1 MSLPVPNLDDRRFQ
15 DIVDEAKRLIPMY
28 CPEWTNH
35 NVSDPGV
42 ALIELFAW
50 MTEMTIFRLNQV
62 PDAFYT
68 HMLNLIGFEPF
79 PATAAR
85 ADLTFWLV
93 GAVPHPV
100 AIPAGTQVGTTGTIG
115 QSRVFTTIEDLT
127 ITQPQLIA
135 SLTSSAPDV
144 YADVWDDLRIDHAA
158 VTCFPRSPIT
168 PGDRFFL
175 GFEGTLAGNAVQL
188 SIRAN
193 VEGIGVIP
201 DRPPLAWE
209 VWQGEGWIPTTI
221 VQDTTGGL
229 NRDGVLVML
238 VPNAH
243 EPLTLGGTRAYWLR
257 ATLLAPEA
265 GQPFYRASPQ
275 IRSLTVASVGGTVT
289 AEHSLQMGRS
299 ILGMSSGRPAQIFRV
314 EQVPVLERNGYEQVI
329 LIDSDA
335 GTEQAWT
342 EVPDFLNSGPTDRHV
357 VWDSTTGEIRFG
369 PNIRYPDGSM
379 RQHGAIPP
387 EGTRVAVTGYRYGG
401 GAAGNVGPGTL
412 TSLRSTMPYVAT
424 VENLRAATGGVD
436 AETVENAKRRGP
448 QTLRAG
454 ARAVTAADYERL
466 AAEADPAIARV
477 RCLPPESPGS
487 PISLL
492 LVPAS
497 KVEPHATKLDDLGL
511 TADMVTRVSDYLER
525 RRILGTSIRVGTPYY
540 QGVTVAALIAARPGR
555 PVSLVRERAMNLLY
569 RFINPLVGGPDGRGW
584 PFDTDLNSATLYQ
597 LLEAVEGV
605 ERVDEVLLFEYDLR
619 NNERVGFAREFVKL
633 ERDSLFLSA
642 AHRVVVR

>member
-1 MSLPVPNLDDRRFQ
+1 MSLPVTNLDDRRFQ
-15 DIVDEAKRLIPMY
+15 DLVDEAKRLIPTY

-100 AIPAGTQVGTTGTIG
+100 AVPAGTQVATAGDIG
-115 QSRVFTTIEDLT
+115 PSRVFTTVDDLF
-127 ITQPQLIA
+127 ITQPELIA
-135 SLTSSAPDV
+135 SLTSSTPENYV
-144 YADVWDDLRIDHAA
+144 DVWDDLRIEHAS
-158 VTCFPRSPIT
+158 VTCFPRSPVT
-168 PGDRFFL
+168 PGDRFYL
-175 GFEGTLAGNAVQL
+175 GFDNSLAGNAVQL

-201 DRPPLAWE
+201 DRPPLVWE
-209 VWQGEGWIPTTI
+209 VWQGEGWIPTI
-221 VQDTTGGL
+221 VFHDTTGGL

-243 EPLTLGGTRAYWLR
+243 QPLTLGGTRAYWLR
-257 ATLLAPEA
+257 ARLIAAEP

-275 IRSLTVASVGGTVT
+275 IRSLDVASVGGTVV

-299 ILGMSSGRPAQIFRV
+299 VLGMSNGRPAQVFRV
-314 EQVPVLERNGYEQVI
+314 EQVPIVERNANEQVI
-329 LIDSDA
+329 LIDGD
-335 GTEQAWT
+335 GNELVWT
-342 EVPDFLNSGPTDRHV
+342 EVPDFLNSATGDRHV
-357 VWDSTTGEIRFG
+357 IWDSTTGEIRFG
-369 PNIRYPDGSM
+369 PNIRYADGSV
-379 RQHGAIPP
+379 RQHGSVPP
-387 EGTRVAVTGYRYGG
+387 EGARVAVTGYRYGG
-401 GAAGNVGPGTL
+401 GAAGNVGPGAL
-412 TSLRSTMPYVAT
+412 TSLRSTLPYVAS
-424 VENLRAATGGVD
+424 VENIRAGTGGVD
-436 AETVENAKRRGP
+436 AETVDNAKLRGP

-477 RCLPPESPGS
+477 RCLPPEAAGD
-487 PISLL
+487 PINLL

-497 KVEPHATKLDDLGL
+497 KVEPQATLLDDLAL
-511 TADMVTRVSDYLER
+511 TSAMVQRVSEYLER

-540 QGVTVAALIAARPGR
+540 QGVTVAALVTARPGR
-555 PVSLVRERAMNLLY
+555 PVSLVRERAMNTLY
-569 RFINPLVGGPDGRGW
+569 RFINPLVGGSDGRGW

-619 NNERVGFAREFVKL
+619 NSERVGFARELVKL

-642 AHRVVVR
+642 GHRVVVR

>member
-1 MSLPVPNLDDRRFQ
+1 MSLPVTNLDDRRFQ
-15 DIVDEAKRLIPMY
+15 DIVDEAKRLIPTY

-100 AIPAGTQVGTTGTIG
+100 AVPAGTQVATTGQIG
-115 QSRVFTTIEDLT
+115 LSRVFTTLDDLV
-127 ITQPQLIA
+127 ISQPELVA
-135 SLTSSAPDV
+135 SLTSSAPDTF
-144 YADVWDDLRIDHAA
+144 ADVWDDLRIEHAS
-158 VTCFPRSPIT
+158 VTCFPRSPVT
-168 PGDRFFL
+168 PGDCFYL
-175 GFEGTLAGNAVQL
+175 GFEASLDGNAVQL

-201 DRPPLAWE
+201 DRPPLVWE
-209 VWQGEGWIPTTI
+209 VWQGEGWIPTT
-221 VQDTTGGL
+221 VFQDTTGGL

-243 EPLTLGGTRAYWLR
+243 QPLTLGGTRAYWLR
-257 ATLLAPEA
+257 ARLIAPEP

-275 IRSLTVASVGGTVT
+275 IRSLGVASVGGTVVG
-289 AEHSLQMGRS
+289 EHSLQMGRS
-299 ILGMSSGRPAQIFRV
+299 VLGISSGRPSQVFRV
-314 EQVPVLERNGYEQVI
+314 EQVPVLGRNALEQVI
-329 LIDSDA
+329 LIDSEA
-335 GTEQAWT
+335 NEQVWT
-342 EVPDFLNSGPTDRHV
+342 EVPDFLNSNAGDRHV
-357 VWDSTTGEIRFG
+357 MWDSTTGEIRFG
-369 PNIRYPDGSM
+369 PNIRYADGSI
-379 RQHGAIPP
+379 RQHGAVPP

-424 VENLRAATGGVD
+424 VENITAATGGVD
-436 AETVENAKRRGP
+436 AETVENAKLRGP

-454 ARAVTAADYERL
+454 ARAVTSADYERL

-477 RCLPPESPGS
+477 RCLPPEAPGM
-487 PISLL
+487 PINLL

-497 KVEPHATKLDDLGL
+497 KVEPQATVLDDLAL
-511 TADMVTRVSDYLER
+511 TAGMVERVSDYLEH

-540 QGVTVAALIAARPGR
+540 QGVTVAALVAARPGR

-569 RFINPLVGGPDGRGW
+569 RFINPLLGGSDGGGW

-619 NNERVGFAREFVKL
+619 NNERVGFARELVKL

>member
-1 MSLPVPNLDDRRFQ
+1 MSLPVTNLDDRRFQ
-15 DIVDEAKRLIPMY
+15 DIVDEAKRLIPSY

-100 AIPAGTQVGTTGTIG
+100 AVPAGTQVATAGQIG
-115 QSRVFTTIEDLT
+115 LSRVFTTLDDL
-127 ITQPQLIA
+127 IISQPELIA
-135 SLTSSAPDV
+135 SLTSSAPDT
-144 YADVWDDLRIDHAA
+144 YADVWDDLRIEHAS
-158 VTCFPRSPIT
+158 VTCFPRSPVT
-168 PGDRFFL
+168 PGDCFYL
-175 GFEGTLAGNAVQL
+175 GFENSLAGNAVQL

-201 DRPPLAWE
+201 DRPPLVWE
-209 VWQGEGWIPTTI
+209 IWQGEGWIPTTI
-221 VQDTTGGL
+221 FQDTTGGL

-243 EPLTLGGTRAYWLR
+243 EPLTLGGARAFWLR
-257 ATLLAPEA
+257 ARLVAPEP
-265 GQPFYRASPQ
+265 GQPSYRASPQ
-275 IRSLTVASVGGTVT
+275 IRSLAVASVGGTVVG
-289 AEHSLQMGRS
+289 EHSMQMGRS
-299 ILGMSSGRPAQIFRV
+299 ILGVSSGRPSQVFRV
-314 EQVPVLERNGYEQVI
+314 EQVPVLERNAVEQVI
-329 LIDSDA
+329 LIDGD
-335 GTEQAWT
+335 GNEQAWT
-342 EVPDFLNSGPTDRHV
+342 EVPDFLNSHAGDRHV
-357 VWDSTTGEIRFG
+357 IWDSTTGEIRFG
-369 PNIRYPDGSM
+369 PNIRYANGSV
-379 RQHGAIPP
+379 RQHGAVPP

-412 TSLRSTMPYVAT
+412 TSLRSTMPYVAS
-424 VENLRAATGGVD
+424 VENLSAATGGVD
-436 AETVENAKRRGP
+436 AETVENAKLRGP

-477 RCLPPESPGS
+477 RCLPPEAPGM
-487 PISLL
+487 PINLL

-497 KVEPHATKLDDLGL
+497 KVDPQATMLDDLAL
-511 TADMVTRVSDYLER
+511 TAGMVERVSEYLEH

-540 QGVTVAALIAARPGR
+540 QGVTVAALITARPGR
-555 PVSLVRERAMNLLY
+555 PVSLVRERAMTLLY
-569 RFINPLVGGPDGRGW
+569 RFINPLLGGIDGAGW

-619 NNERVGFAREFVKL
+619 NNERVGFARELVKL

-642 AHRVVVR
+642 GHRVVVR

>member
-1 MSLPVPNLDDRRFQ
+1 MSLPVTNLDDRRFQ
-15 DIVDEAKRLIPMY
+15 DIVDEAKRLIPTY

-100 AIPAGTQVGTTGTIG
+100 AVPAGTQVATAGQIG
-115 QSRVFTTIEDLT
+115 LSRVFTTLDDL
-127 ITQPQLIA
+127 IISQPELIA
-135 SLTSSAPDV
+135 SLTSSAPDT
-144 YADVWDDLRIDHAA
+144 YADVWDDLRIEHAS
-158 VTCFPRSPIT
+158 VTCFPRSPVT
-168 PGDRFFL
+168 PGDCFYL
-175 GFEGTLAGNAVQL
+175 GFENSLAGNAVQL

-201 DRPPLAWE
+201 DRPPLVWE
-209 VWQGEGWIPTTI
+209 IWQGEGWIPTTI
-221 VQDTTGGL
+221 FQDTTGGL

-243 EPLTLGGTRAYWLR
+243 EPLTLGGARAFWLR
-257 ATLLAPEA
+257 ARLVAPEP
-265 GQPFYRASPQ
+265 GQPSYRASPQ
-275 IRSLTVASVGGTVT
+275 IRSLAVASVGGTVVG
-289 AEHSLQMGRS
+289 EHSMQMGRS
-299 ILGMSSGRPAQIFRV
+299 ILGVSSGRPSQVFRV
-314 EQVPVLERNGYEQVI
+314 EQVPVLERNAVEQVI
-329 LIDSDA
+329 LIDGD
-335 GTEQAWT
+335 GNEQAWT
-342 EVPDFLNSGPTDRHV
+342 EVPDFLNSHAGDRHV
-357 VWDSTTGEIRFG
+357 IWDSTTGEIRFG
-369 PNIRYPDGSM
+369 PNIRYANGSV
-379 RQHGAIPP
+379 RQHGAVPP

-412 TSLRSTMPYVAT
+412 TSLRSTMPYVAS
-424 VENLRAATGGVD
+424 VENLSAATGGVD
-436 AETVENAKRRGP
+436 AETVENAKLRGP

-477 RCLPPESPGS
+477 RCLPPEAPGM
-487 PISLL
+487 PINLL

-497 KVEPHATKLDDLGL
+497 KVDPQATMLDDLAL
-511 TADMVTRVSDYLER
+511 TAGMVERVSDYLEH

-540 QGVTVAALIAARPGR
+540 QGVTVAALITARPGR
-555 PVSLVRERAMNLLY
+555 PVSLVRERAMTLLY
-569 RFINPLVGGPDGRGW
+569 RFINPLLGGIDGAGW

-619 NNERVGFAREFVKL
+619 NNERVGFARELVKL

-642 AHRVVVR
+642 GHRVVVR

>member
-1 MSLPVPNLDDRRFQ
+1 MSLPVTNLDDRRFQ
-15 DIVDEAKRLIPMY
+15 DIVDEAKRLIPSY

-100 AIPAGTQVGTTGTIG
+100 AVPAGTQVATAGQIG
-115 QSRVFTTIEDLT
+115 LSRVFTTLDDL
-127 ITQPQLIA
+127 IISQPELIA
-135 SLTSSAPDV
+135 SLTSSAPDT
-144 YADVWDDLRIDHAA
+144 YADVWDDLRIEHAS
-158 VTCFPRSPIT
+158 VTCFPRSPVT
-168 PGDRFFL
+168 PGDCFYL
-175 GFEGTLAGNAVQL
+175 GFENSLAGNAVQL

-201 DRPPLAWE
+201 DRPPLVWE
-209 VWQGEGWIPTTI
+209 IWQGEGWIPTTI
-221 VQDTTGGL
+221 FQDTTGGL

-243 EPLTLGGTRAYWLR
+243 EPLTLGGARAFWLR
-257 ATLLAPEA
+257 ARLVAPEP
-265 GQPFYRASPQ
+265 GQPSYRASPQ
-275 IRSLTVASVGGTVT
+275 IRSLAVASVGGTVVG
-289 AEHSLQMGRS
+289 EHSMQMGRS
-299 ILGMSSGRPAQIFRV
+299 ILGVSSGRPSQVFRV
-314 EQVPVLERNGYEQVI
+314 EQVPVLERNAVEQVI
-329 LIDSDA
+329 LIDGD
-335 GTEQAWT
+335 GNEQAWT
-342 EVPDFLNSGPTDRHV
+342 EVPDFLNSHAGDRHV
-357 VWDSTTGEIRFG
+357 IWDSTTGEIRFG
-369 PNIRYPDGSM
+369 PNIRYANGSV
-379 RQHGAIPP
+379 RQHGAVPP

-401 GAAGNVGPGTL
+401 GAAGDVGPGTL
-412 TSLRSTMPYVAT
+412 TSLRSTMPYVAS
-424 VENLRAATGGVD
+424 VENLSAATGGVD
-436 AETVENAKRRGP
+436 AETVENAKLRGP

-477 RCLPPESPGS
+477 RCLPPEAPGM
-487 PISLL
+487 PINLL

-497 KVEPHATKLDDLGL
+497 KVDPQATMLDDLAL
-511 TADMVTRVSDYLER
+511 TAGMVERVSDYLEH

-540 QGVTVAALIAARPGR
+540 QGVTVAALITARPGR
-555 PVSLVRERAMNLLY
+555 PVSLVRERAMTLLY
-569 RFINPLVGGPDGRGW
+569 RFINPLLGGIDGAGW

-619 NNERVGFAREFVKL
+619 NNERVGFARELVKL

-642 AHRVVVR
+642 GHRVVVR

>member
-1 MSLPVPNLDDRRFQ
+1 MSLPVTNLDDRRFQ
-15 DIVDEAKRLIPMY
+15 DIVDEAKRLIPTY

-93 GAVPHPV
+93 GPVPHPV
-100 AIPAGTQVGTTGTIG
+100 SVPAGTQVATAGQIG
-115 QSRVFTTIEDLT
+115 VSRVFTTLDDL
-127 ITQPQLIA
+127 IISQPELVSA
-135 SLTSSAPDV
+135 LTSSAPDA
-144 YADVWDDLRIDHAA
+144 YTDVWDDLRIEHAS
-158 VTCFPRSPIT
+158 VTCFPRT
-168 PGDRFFL
+168 PVTAGDCFYL
-175 GFEGTLAGNAVQL
+175 GFENSLAGNAVQL

-201 DRPPLAWE
+201 DRPPLVWE

-221 VQDTTGGL
+221 FQDTTGGL

-238 VPNAH
+238 VPNVH
-243 EPLTLGGTRAYWLR
+243 EPLTLGGARGFWLR
-257 ATLLAPEA
+257 ARLIAPDP

-275 IRSLTVASVGGTVT
+275 IRSLAVASVGGTVVG
-289 AEHSLQMGRS
+289 EHSLQMGRS
-299 ILGMSSGRPAQIFRV
+299 LLGISSGRPSQVFRV
-314 EQVPVLERNGYEQVI
+314 EQVPVLERNAVEQVI
-329 LIDSDA
+329 LIDGD
-335 GTEQAWT
+335 GNEQVWT
-342 EVPDFLNSGPTDRHV
+342 EVPDFLNSSAGDRHV
-357 VWDSTTGEIRFG
+357 IWDSTTGEIRFG
-369 PNIRYPDGSM
+369 PNIRYADGTI
-379 RQHGAIPP
+379 RQHGAVPP
-387 EGTRVAVTGYRYGG
+387 EGSRVAVTSYRYGG

-412 TSLRSTMPYVAT
+412 TSLRSTMPYVAS
-424 VENLRAATGGVD
+424 VENLSAAIGGVD
-436 AETVENAKRRGP
+436 AETVENAKLRGP

-477 RCLPPESPGS
+477 RCLPPEAPGM
-487 PISLL
+487 PINLL

-497 KVEPHATKLDDLGL
+497 KVEPQATLLDDLAL
-511 TADMVTRVSDYLER
+511 TAGMVERVSDYLEE
-525 RRILGTSIRVGTPYY
+525 RRILGTSIRVGTPYF
-540 QGVTVAALIAARPGR
+540 QGVTVAALISARPGR

-569 RFINPLVGGPDGRGW
+569 RFINPLLGGIDGRGW

-619 NNERVGFAREFVKL
+619 NNERVGFARELVKL

>member
-1 MSLPVPNLDDRRFQ
+1 MSLPVTNLDDRRFQ
-15 DIVDEAKRLIPMY
+15 DIVDEAKRLIPTY

-100 AIPAGTQVGTTGTIG
+100 AVPAGTQVATTGQIG
-115 QSRVFTTIEDLT
+115 VSRVFTTLDDLV
-127 ITQPQLIA
+127 ITQPELIA
-135 SLTSSAPDV
+135 SLTSSAPDTYV
-144 YADVWDDLRIDHAA
+144 DVWDDLRIDHGA
-158 VTCFPRSPIT
+158 VTCFPRT
-168 PGDRFFL
+168 PVTAGDCFYL
-175 GFEGTLAGNAVQL
+175 GFDDSLAGNALQL
-188 SIRAN
+188 TIRAN

-201 DRPPLAWE
+201 DRPPLVWE
-209 VWQGEGWIPTTI
+209 VWQGDGWIPTA
-221 VQDTTGGL
+221 VHQDTTGGL
-229 NRDGVLVML
+229 NRNGVLVML

-243 EPLTLGGTRAYWLR
+243 QPLTLGGTRAYWLR
-257 ATLLAPEA
+257 ARLLTPEP

-275 IRSLTVASVGGTVT
+275 IRTLAVASVGGTVV

-299 ILGMSSGRPAQIFRV
+299 VLGVSSGRPAQVFRV
-314 EQVPVLERNGYEQVI
+314 EQVPVLERDGEELVV
-329 LIDSDA
+329 LID
-335 GTEQAWT
+335 GNGNEQAWT
-342 EVPDFLNSGPTDRHV
+342 EVPDFLNSGANDRHI
-357 VWDSTTGEIRFG
+357 VWDSTTGEVRFG
-369 PNIRYPDGSM
+369 PNIRYADGTS
-379 RQHGAIPP
+379 RQHGAVPP
-387 EGTRVAVTGYRYGG
+387 EGWRVAVTGYRYGG
-401 GAAGNVGPGTL
+401 GAAGNVGPGAL
-412 TSLRSTMPYVAT
+412 TSLRNSLPYVAS
-424 VENLRAATGGVD
+424 VENIEAATGGVD
-436 AETVENAKRRGP
+436 AETVANAKLRGP

-454 ARAVTAADYERL
+454 SRAVTAADYERL
-466 AAEADPAIARV
+466 AAQADPAIARV
-477 RCLPPESPGS
+477 RCLAPESPGM
-487 PISLL
+487 PINLL

-497 KVEPHATKLDDLGL
+497 KVDPRATKLDDLGL
-511 TADMVTRVSDYLER
+511 TAGMVDRVSEYLEH

-540 QGVTVAALIAARPGR
+540 QGVTVAALMTARPGR
-555 PVSLVRERAMNLLY
+555 PASLVRERALDTLY
-569 RFINPLVGGPDGRGW
+569 RFINPLLGGVDGGGW

-605 ERVDEVLLFEYDLR
+605 ERVDEVLMFEYDLR
-619 NNERVGFAREFVKL
+619 NGERVGFARELVKL

>member
-1 MSLPVPNLDDRRFQ
+1 MSLPVTNLDDRRFQ
-15 DIVDEAKRLIPMY
+15 DIVDEAKRLIPSY

-100 AIPAGTQVGTTGTIG
+100 AVPAGTQVATAGQIG
-115 QSRVFTTIEDLT
+115 LSRVFTTLDDL
-127 ITQPQLIA
+127 IISQPELIA
-135 SLTSSAPDV
+135 SLTSSAPDT
-144 YADVWDDLRIDHAA
+144 YADVWDDLRIEHAS
-158 VTCFPRSPIT
+158 VTCFPRSPVT
-168 PGDRFFL
+168 PGDCFYL
-175 GFEGTLAGNAVQL
+175 GFENSLAGNAVQL

-201 DRPPLAWE
+201 DRPPLVWE
-209 VWQGEGWIPTTI
+209 IWQGEGWIPTTI
-221 VQDTTGGL
+221 FQDTTGGL

-243 EPLTLGGTRAYWLR
+243 EPLTLGGARAFWLR
-257 ATLLAPEA
+257 ARLVAPEP
-265 GQPFYRASPQ
+265 GQPSYRASPQ
-275 IRSLTVASVGGTVT
+275 IRSLAVASVGGTVVG
-289 AEHSLQMGRS
+289 EHSMQMGRS
-299 ILGMSSGRPAQIFRV
+299 ILGVSSGRPSQVFRV
-314 EQVPVLERNGYEQVI
+314 EQVPVLERNAVEQVI
-329 LIDSDA
+329 LIDGD
-335 GTEQAWT
+335 GNEQAWT
-342 EVPDFLNSGPTDRHV
+342 EVPDFLNSHAGDRHV
-357 VWDSTTGEIRFG
+357 IWDSTTGEIRFG
-369 PNIRYPDGSM
+369 PNIRYANGSV
-379 RQHGAIPP
+379 RQHGAVPP

-412 TSLRSTMPYVAT
+412 TSLRSTMPYVAS
-424 VENLRAATGGVD
+424 VENLSAATGGVD
-436 AETVENAKRRGP
+436 AETVENAKLRGP

-477 RCLPPESPGS
+477 RCLPPEAPGM
-487 PISLL
+487 PINLL

-497 KVEPHATKLDDLGL
+497 KVDPQATMLDDLAL
-511 TADMVTRVSDYLER
+511 TAGMVERVSDYLEH

-540 QGVTVAALIAARPGR
+540 QGVTVAALITARPGR
-555 PVSLVRERAMNLLY
+555 PVSLVRERAMTLLY
-569 RFINPLVGGPDGRGW
+569 RFINPLLGGIDGAGW

-619 NNERVGFAREFVKL
+619 NNERVGFARELVKL

-642 AHRVVVR
+642 GHRVVVR